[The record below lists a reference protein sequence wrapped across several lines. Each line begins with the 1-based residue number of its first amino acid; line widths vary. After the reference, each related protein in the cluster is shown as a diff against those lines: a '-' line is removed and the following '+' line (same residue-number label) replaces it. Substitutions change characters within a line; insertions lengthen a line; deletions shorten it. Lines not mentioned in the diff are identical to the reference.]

1 MMLRRDYRRSII
13 FGTAAFAAVFLFMAL
28 AVAALL
34 SFDAGASAAGIMDAY
49 TLRILRFTLYQA
61 MLSTLLSIVL
71 GLPVALALARRRE
84 FPGRIWIIRLMAVPM
99 GLPVIVGAFGIIT
112 IWGRQGVLNTVLIF
126 AGAEQPFS
134 IYGLSGILI
143 AHVFFNLPLSVR
155 LMLAG
160 LERIPGEYWR
170 MAASLGMGP
179 VSVFRFIEW
188 PAISRLIPGIAG
200 LVFML
205 CATSFTLVLLLGG
218 GPAATTLEVA
228 IYQALRFDF
237 DPQRAIALSVLQIV
251 LTAVLLGLLAFLPSP
266 DEEISSLDRT
276 MRRFD
281 GKNAGARLWD
291 GAAIVFAILL
301 IGLPLAAIAV
311 SGLQADLPRLVTA
324 PVFLRAAVTSLAIAG
339 LSAIFVVFSC
349 MAIIGAR
356 QAVGS
361 RRKAAWPLRLL
372 ATLLGAGSSLVL
384 LVPPVVLGSGWFLLL
399 RPFGDVSFYA
409 PVLVALINMLMA
421 LPLAMRVLEPAFTS
435 HFLRTGRLSASL
447 GLQGLSRLRFADL
460 PVLWR
465 PMLMAFCFAMALSL
479 GDLGAVALFGS
490 ENFVTLPWLVY
501 STMGSYRTNDAAGY
515 AFLLGIVCLLLAAG
529 GVSRQLQS
537 TRAQSARVGT

>member
-13 FGTAAFAAVFLFMAL
+13 FGTVAFAAVLLFMAL
-28 AVAALL
+28 AVFALL

-61 MLSTLLSIVL
+61 TLSTLLSIVF
-71 GLPVALALARRRE
+71 GLPVALALARRKE

-112 IWGRQGVLNTVLIF
+112 IWGRQGVLNSALVF
-126 AGAEQPFS
+126 AGSDEPFS

-188 PAISRLIPGIAG
+188 PAVSRLIPGIAG

-266 DEEISSLDRT
+266 EAEISSLGRNI
-276 MRRFD
+276 RRFD
-281 GKNAGARLWD
+281 GRTTGARLWD
-291 GAAIVFAILL
+291 GAAIVFAVFLV
-301 IGLPLAAIAV
+301 GLPLVAIAV
-311 SGLQADLPRLVTA
+311 SGLQADLSRLLIA
-324 PVFLRAAVTSLAIAG
+324 PIFLRAAATSVLIAM
-339 LSAIFVVFSC
+339 LSAILVVLCC

-356 QAVGS
+356 QAIGS
-361 RRKAAWPLRLL
+361 RRQVVWPLGLL
-372 ATLLGAGSSLVL
+372 SALLGAGSSLVL
-384 LVPPVVLGSGWFLLL
+384 LVPPVVQGSGWFLLL
-399 RPFGDVSFYA
+399 RVFGDVSFYA

-421 LPLAMRVLEPAFTS
+421 LPLAMRVMEPAFTS

-447 GLQGLSRLRFADL
+447 GLQGYSRLRFADL

-465 PMLMAFCFAMALSL
+465 PMLMAFSFAMALSL

-501 STMGSYRTNDAAGY
+501 SNMGSYRTNDAAGY
-515 AFLLGIVCLLLAAG
+515 AFLLGVVCLLLAAG
-529 GVSRQLQS
+529 GTSRQS
-537 TRAQSARVGT
+537 PSARVGI

>member
-1 MMLRRDYRRSII
+1 MMLRRDYRWSII
-13 FGTAAFAAVFLFMAL
+13 GGTAAFAAVFLFMAL
-28 AVAALL
+28 AVSALL
-34 SFDAGASAAGIMDAY
+34 SFDAGTSATGIVDAY

-61 MLSTLLSIVL
+61 TLSTVLSVVL
-71 GLPVALALARRRE
+71 GLPVALALSRRQD

-112 IWGRQGVLNTVLIF
+112 IWGRQGVLNTALVF

-143 AHVFFNLPLSVR
+143 AHVFFNLPLAVR

-170 MAASLGMGP
+170 TAASLGMGP

-188 PAISRLIPGIAG
+188 PAVSRLVPGIAG

-205 CATSFTLVLLLGG
+205 CATSFTLVLMLGG

-237 DPQRAIALSVLQIV
+237 DPQRAIALSVLQIAI
-251 LTAVLLGLLAFLPSP
+251 TAVLLGLLAFLPSP
-266 DEEISSLDRT
+266 EAEIASIGRPV
-276 MRRFD
+276 RRFD
-281 GKNAGARLWD
+281 GKRVGARLWD
-291 GAAIVFAILL
+291 GAAIIFAVLL
-301 IGLPLAAIAV
+301 VGLPLVAITV
-311 SGLQADLPRLVTA
+311 SGLGADLPRLLSA
-324 PVFLRAAVTSLAIAG
+324 PIFLRAAATSLAIAAF
-339 LSAIFVVFSC
+339 SATLVVLCCF
-349 MAIIGAR
+349 AIIGAR

-361 RRKAAWPLRLL
+361 KRHAAQPLRLL
-372 ATLLGAGSSLVL
+372 SATLGAGSSLVL

-435 HFLRTGRLSASL
+435 HFLRTSRLSASL
-447 GLQGLSRLRFADL
+447 GLQGLTRLRFADL
-460 PVLWR
+460 PVLRR
-465 PMLMAFCFAMALSL
+465 PLLMAFSFAMALSL

-490 ENFVTLPWLVY
+490 ENFITLPWLVY
-501 STMGSYRTNDAAGY
+501 SNMGSYRTNDAAGY
-515 AFLLGIVCLLLAAG
+515 AFILGVVCLLLAAG
-529 GVSRQLQS
+529 GVSRQS
-537 TRAQSARVGT
+537 QSARASI

>member
-1 MMLRRDYRRSII
+1 MMLRRDYRWSII
-13 FGTAAFAAVFLFMAL
+13 GGTAAFAAVFLFMAL
-28 AVAALL
+28 AVSALL
-34 SFDAGASAAGIMDAY
+34 SFDAGTSAAGIVDAY

-61 MLSTLLSIVL
+61 TLSTVLSIVL
-71 GLPVALALARRRE
+71 GLPVALALSRRQD

-112 IWGRQGVLNTVLIF
+112 IWGRQGVLNTALVF

-143 AHVFFNLPLSVR
+143 AHVFFNLPLAVR

-188 PAISRLIPGIAG
+188 PAVSRLVPGIAG

-237 DPQRAIALSVLQIV
+237 DPQRAIALSVLQIAI
-251 LTAVLLGLLAFLPSP
+251 TAVLLGLLAFLPSP
-266 DEEISSLDRT
+266 EAEIASLGRPV
-276 MRRFD
+276 RRFD
-281 GKNAGARLWD
+281 GKRVGARLWD
-291 GAAIVFAILL
+291 GAAIIFAVLL
-301 IGLPLAAIAV
+301 VGLPLVAITV
-311 SGLQADLPRLVTA
+311 SGLGADLPRLLPA
-324 PVFLRAAVTSLAIAG
+324 PIFLRAAATSLAIAAF
-339 LSAIFVVFSC
+339 SATLVVLCCF
-349 MAIIGAR
+349 AIIGAR

-361 RRKAAWPLRLL
+361 KRHAAQPLRLL
-372 ATLLGAGSSLVL
+372 SATLGAGSSLVL

-435 HFLRTGRLSASL
+435 HFLRTSRLSASL
-447 GLQGLSRLRFADL
+447 GLQGLTRLRFADL
-460 PVLWR
+460 PVLRR
-465 PMLMAFCFAMALSL
+465 PLLMAFSFAMALSL

-501 STMGSYRTNDAAGY
+501 SNMGSYRTNDAAGY
-515 AFLLGIVCLLLAAG
+515 AFILGVVCLLLAAG
-529 GVSRQLQS
+529 GVSRQS
-537 TRAQSARVGT
+537 QSARASI

>member
-1 MMLRRDYRRSII
+1 MMLRRDYRWSII
-13 FGTAAFAAVFLFMAL
+13 GGTAAFAAVFLFMAL
-28 AVAALL
+28 AVSALL
-34 SFDAGASAAGIMDAY
+34 SFDAGTSAAGIVDAY

-61 MLSTLLSIVL
+61 TLSTVLSIVL
-71 GLPVALALARRRE
+71 GLPMALALSRRQD

-112 IWGRQGVLNTVLIF
+112 IWGRQGVLNTALVF

-134 IYGLSGILI
+134 IYGLSGILV
-143 AHVFFNLPLSVR
+143 AHVFFNLPLAVR

-188 PAISRLIPGIAG
+188 PAVSRLVPGIAG

-237 DPQRAIALSVLQIV
+237 DPERAIALSVLQIAI
-251 LTAVLLGLLAFLPSP
+251 TAVLLGLLAFLPSP
-266 DEEISSLDRT
+266 EAEIASLGRPV
-276 MRRFD
+276 RRFD
-281 GKNAGARLWD
+281 GKRVGARLWD
-291 GAAIVFAILL
+291 GAAIIFAVLL
-301 IGLPLAAIAV
+301 VGLPLVAITV
-311 SGLQADLPRLVTA
+311 SGLGADLPRLLSA
-324 PVFLRAAVTSLAIAG
+324 PIFLRAAATSFAIAAF
-339 LSAIFVVFSC
+339 SATLVVLCCF
-349 MAIIGAR
+349 AIIGAR

-361 RRKAAWPLRLL
+361 RRHAAQPLRLL
-372 ATLLGAGSSLVL
+372 SATLGAGSSLVL

-435 HFLRTGRLSASL
+435 HFLRTSRLSASL
-447 GLQGLSRLRFADL
+447 GLQGLTRLRFADL
-460 PVLWR
+460 PVLRR
-465 PMLMAFCFAMALSL
+465 PLLMAFSFAMALSL

-501 STMGSYRTNDAAGY
+501 SNMGSYRTNDAAGY
-515 AFLLGIVCLLLAAG
+515 ALILGVVCLLLAAG
-529 GVSRQLQS
+529 GVSRQS
-537 TRAQSARVGT
+537 QSARASI

>member
-61 MLSTLLSIVL
+61 TLSTLLSICL
-71 GLPVALALARRRE
+71 GLPVALALCRRRE
-84 FPGRIWIIRLMAVPM
+84 FPGRIWIVRLMAVPM

-112 IWGRQGVLNTVLIF
+112 IWGRQGVLNSALVF
-126 AGAEQPFS
+126 AGADEPFS

-179 VSVFRFIEW
+179 VSIFRFIEW
-188 PAISRLIPGIAG
+188 PAVARLVPGIAG

-237 DPQRAIALSVLQIV
+237 DPQRAIALSVLQIG
-251 LTAVLLGLLAFLPSP
+251 LTAILLGLLAFLPSP
-266 DEEISSLDRT
+266 EAEIPSLGRSL
-276 MRRFD
+276 RRFD
-281 GKNAGARLWD
+281 GKGIGARLWD
-291 GAAIVFAILL
+291 GAAIVFAVLL
-301 IGLPLAAIAV
+301 IGLPLVAIAV
-311 SGLQADLPRLVTA
+311 SGLRADLPRLLSA
-324 PVFLRAAVTSLAIAG
+324 PIFMRAAATSLAIAA
-339 LSAIFVVFSC
+339 LSAALVVLCC

-356 QAVGS
+356 QAIGS
-361 RRKAAWPLRLL
+361 RRQAGQPLHFLSVM
-372 ATLLGAGSSLVL
+372 LGAGSSLVL

-399 RPFGDVSFYA
+399 RVFGDVSFYA

-421 LPLAMRVLEPAFTS
+421 LPLAMRVLEPACTS

-447 GLQGLSRLRFADL
+447 GLQGLTRLRFADL

-465 PMLMAFCFAMALSL
+465 PLAMAFSFAMALSL

-490 ENFVTLPWLVY
+490 ESFVTLPWLVY
-501 STMGSYRTNDAAGY
+501 SNMGSYRTNDAAGY

-529 GVSRQLQS
+529 GVARQS
-537 TRAQSARVGT
+537 QSARASI

>member
-28 AVAALL
+28 AVFALL
-34 SFDAGASAAGIMDAY
+34 SFDAGASASGISDPY
-49 TLRILRFTLYQA
+49 TLRILRFTVYQA
-61 MLSTLLSIVL
+61 TLSTLLSIIL
-71 GLPVALALARRRE
+71 GLPVALALSRQRE
-84 FPGRIWIIRLMAVPM
+84 FPGRVWIIRLMAVPM

-112 IWGRQGVLNTVLIF
+112 IWGRQGVLNTLLVF
-126 AGAEQPFS
+126 AGAKEPFS

-155 LMLAG
+155 LLLAG

-179 VSVFRFIEW
+179 ISVFRFVEW
-188 PAISRLIPGIAG
+188 PAVSRLVPGIAG
-200 LVFML
+200 LIFML

-251 LTAVLLGLLAFLPSP
+251 LTAALLGLLAFLPSP
-266 DEEISSLDRT
+266 EAEIASLGRPV
-276 MRRFD
+276 RRFD
-281 GKNAGARLWD
+281 AGRAAARLWD
-291 GAAIVFAILL
+291 GLIIVSAVLL
-301 IGLPLAAIAV
+301 IGLPLVAIV
-311 SGLQADLPRLVTA
+311 FSGGQADLPRLITA
-324 PVFLRAAVTSLAIAG
+324 PVFLRAATTSLGIAAF
-339 LSAIFVVFSC
+339 SAIFVIIVS
-349 MAIIGAR
+349 MAIIRAR
-356 QAVGS
+356 QAVS
-361 RRKAAWPLRLL
+361 AKRRAARPLHLL
-372 ATLLGAGSSLVL
+372 SSVLGAGSSLVL

-399 RPFGDVSFYA
+399 RPFGDVAVYA

-421 LPLAMRVLEPAFTS
+421 LPLAMRVLEPAVTS
-435 HFLRTGRLSASL
+435 HFLRTGRLSVSL
-447 GLQGLSRLRFADL
+447 GLQGLPRLRFADL

-465 PMLMAFCFAMALSL
+465 PLAMAFSFAMALSL

-490 ENFVTLPWLVY
+490 ENFVTLPWLIY
-501 STMGSYRTNDAAGY
+501 SNMGSYRTNDAAGY
-515 AFLLGIVCLLLAAG
+515 AFLLGVVCLLLAAT
-529 GVSRQLQS
+529 GVSRHS
-537 TRAQSARVGT
+537 RPERAKAAEAMT

>member
-1 MMLRRDYRRSII
+1 MMLRRDYRWSII
-13 FGTAAFAAVFLFMAL
+13 AGTAAFAAVFLFMAL

-34 SFDAGASAAGIMDAY
+34 SFDAGAPAAGIMDAY

-61 MLSTLLSIVL
+61 TLSTVLSILL
-71 GLPVALALARRRE
+71 GLPVALALSRRQD

-99 GLPVIVGAFGIIT
+99 GLPVIVGAFGIIA
-112 IWGRQGVLNTVLIF
+112 IWGRQGVLNTALVF
-126 AGAEQPFS
+126 AGADGPFS

-143 AHVFFNLPLSVR
+143 AHVFFNLPLAVR

-179 VSVFRFIEW
+179 VAVFRFIEW
-188 PAISRLIPGIAG
+188 PTVSRLVPGIAG

-237 DPQRAIALSVLQIV
+237 DPQRAIALSVLQIA
-251 LTAVLLGLLAFLPSP
+251 LTAILLGLLAFLPSP
-266 DEEISSLDRT
+266 EAEIASLGRPI
-276 MRRFD
+276 RRFD
-281 GKNAGARLWD
+281 GKGSGARLWD
-291 GAAIVFAILL
+291 AVAIAFAVLL
-301 IGLPLAAIAV
+301 IGLPLVAITV
-311 SGLQADLPRLVTA
+311 SGLNADLLRLLSA
-324 PVFLRAAVTSLAIAG
+324 PIFLRAAATSLAIAL
-339 LSAIFVVFSC
+339 LSAALVVLCCF
-349 MAIIGAR
+349 AIIRAR
-356 QAVGS
+356 QAVASG
-361 RRKAAWPLRLL
+361 RHAARPLRFLS
-372 ATLLGAGSSLVL
+372 TTLGAGSSLVL

-399 RPFGDVSFYA
+399 RPFGDVSVYA

-435 HFLRTGRLSASL
+435 HFLRTSRLSASL
-447 GLQGLSRLRFADL
+447 GLQGLTRLRFADL
-460 PVLWR
+460 PVLRR
-465 PMLMAFCFAMALSL
+465 PLLMAFSFAMALSL

-490 ENFVTLPWLVY
+490 ESFVTLPWLVY
-501 STMGSYRTNDAAGY
+501 SNMGSYRTNDAAGY
-515 AFLLGIVCLLLAAG
+515 AFILGIVCLLLAAG
-529 GVSRQLQS
+529 GVSRQS
-537 TRAQSARVGT
+537 QSARANI

>member
-28 AVAALL
+28 AVFALL
-34 SFDAGASAAGIMDAY
+34 SFDAGASASGILDPY
-49 TLRILRFTLYQA
+49 TLRILRFTVYQA
-61 MLSTLLSIVL
+61 TFSTLLSIIL
-71 GLPVALALARRRE
+71 GLPVALALSRQRE

-112 IWGRQGVLNTVLIF
+112 IWGRQGVLNTLLVF
-126 AGAEQPFS
+126 AGAEEPFS

-155 LMLAG
+155 LLLAG

-179 VSVFRFIEW
+179 ISVFRFVEW
-188 PAISRLIPGIAG
+188 PAVSRLVPGIAG
-200 LVFML
+200 LIFML

-251 LTAVLLGLLAFLPSP
+251 LTAALLGLLACLPSP
-266 DEEISSLDRT
+266 EAEIASLGRPV
-276 MRRFD
+276 RRFD
-281 GKNAGARLWD
+281 AGRAATRLWD
-291 GAAIVFAILL
+291 GLIIVSAVLL
-301 IGLPLAAIAV
+301 IGLPLVAIV
-311 SGLQADLPRLVTA
+311 FSGVQADLPRLITA
-324 PVFLRAAVTSLAIAG
+324 PVFLRAATTSLGIAAF
-339 LSAIFVVFSC
+339 SAIFVIIVS
-349 MAIIGAR
+349 MAIIRAR
-356 QAVGS
+356 QAVS
-361 RRKAAWPLRLL
+361 AKRRAARPLHLL
-372 ATLLGAGSSLVL
+372 SSVLGAGSSLVL

-399 RPFGDVSFYA
+399 RPFGDVAVYA

-421 LPLAMRVLEPAFTS
+421 LPLAMRVLEPAVTS

-447 GLQGLSRLRFADL
+447 GLQGLPRLRFADL

-465 PMLMAFCFAMALSL
+465 PLAMAFSFAMALSL

-501 STMGSYRTNDAAGY
+501 SNMGSYRTNDAAGY
-515 AFLLGIVCLLLAAG
+515 AFLLGVVCLLLAAT
-529 GVSRQLQS
+529 GVSRHSQPEQAKAAEAM
-537 TRAQSARVGT
+537 T

>member
-1 MMLRRDYRRSII
+1 MMLRRDYRWSII
-13 FGTAAFAAVFLFMAL
+13 GGTAAFAAVFLFMAL
-28 AVAALL
+28 AVSALL
-34 SFDAGASAAGIMDAY
+34 SFDAGTSATGIVDAY

-61 MLSTLLSIVL
+61 TLSTVLSIVL
-71 GLPVALALARRRE
+71 GLPVALALSRRQD

-112 IWGRQGVLNTVLIF
+112 IWGRQGVLNTALVF

-143 AHVFFNLPLSVR
+143 AHVFFNLPLAVR

-188 PAISRLIPGIAG
+188 PAVSRLVPGIAG

-237 DPQRAIALSVLQIV
+237 DPQRAIALSVLQIAI
-251 LTAVLLGLLAFLPSP
+251 TAVLLGLLAFLPSP
-266 DEEISSLDRT
+266 EAEIASLGRPV
-276 MRRFD
+276 RRFD
-281 GKNAGARLWD
+281 GKRVGARLWD
-291 GAAIVFAILL
+291 GAAIIFAVLL
-301 IGLPLAAIAV
+301 VGLPLVAITV
-311 SGLQADLPRLVTA
+311 SGLGADLPRLLSA
-324 PVFLRAAVTSLAIAG
+324 PIFLRAAATSLAIAAF
-339 LSAIFVVFSC
+339 SATLVVLCCF
-349 MAIIGAR
+349 AIIGAR

-361 RRKAAWPLRLL
+361 RRHAAQPLRLL
-372 ATLLGAGSSLVL
+372 SATLGAGSSLVL

-435 HFLRTGRLSASL
+435 HFLRTSRLSASL
-447 GLQGLSRLRFADL
+447 GLQGLTRLRFADL
-460 PVLWR
+460 PVLRR
-465 PMLMAFCFAMALSL
+465 PLLMAFSFAMALSL

-501 STMGSYRTNDAAGY
+501 SNMGSYRTNDAAGY
-515 AFLLGIVCLLLAAG
+515 AFILGVVCLLLAAG
-529 GVSRQLQS
+529 GVSRQS
-537 TRAQSARVGT
+537 QSARASI

>member
-61 MLSTLLSIVL
+61 TLSTLLSIVL
-71 GLPVALALARRRE
+71 GLPVALALSRRRE

-112 IWGRQGVLNTVLIF
+112 IWGRQGVLNTALVF
-126 AGAEQPFS
+126 AGADEPFS

-188 PAISRLIPGIAG
+188 PAVARLVPGIAG
-200 LVFML
+200 LIFML

-237 DPQRAIALSVLQIV
+237 DPQRAIALSVLQIA
-251 LTAVLLGLLAFLPSP
+251 LTAILLGLLAFLPSP
-266 DEEISSLDRT
+266 EAEIPSLGRSL
-276 MRRFD
+276 RRFD
-281 GKNAGARLWD
+281 GKSIGARLWD
-291 GAAIVFAILL
+291 GGAIVFAILL
-301 IGLPLAAIAV
+301 IGLPLVAIAV
-311 SGLQADLPRLVTA
+311 SGLSADLPRLLSA
-324 PVFLRAAVTSLAIAG
+324 PIFLRAAATSLAIAA
-339 LSAIFVVFSC
+339 LSAALVVLYC

-361 RRKAAWPLRLL
+361 RRQVGQPLRLL
-372 ATLLGAGSSLVL
+372 SAMLGAGSSLAL

-399 RPFGDVSFYA
+399 RVFGDVSFYA

-447 GLQGLSRLRFADL
+447 GLQGLTRLRFADL

-465 PMLMAFCFAMALSL
+465 SLAMAFSFAMALSL

-501 STMGSYRTNDAAGY
+501 SNMGSYRTNDAAGY

-529 GVSRQLQS
+529 GVSRQS
-537 TRAQSARVGT
+537 QSARASI

>member
-13 FGTAAFAAVFLFMAL
+13 FGTAAFAVVFLFMAL
-28 AVAALL
+28 AVFALL
-34 SFDAGASAAGIMDAY
+34 SFDTGASAAGIMDTY

-84 FPGRIWIIRLMAVPM
+84 FPGRIWIIRLLAVPM

-112 IWGRQGVLNTVLIF
+112 IWGRQGIVNTALVF
-126 AGAEQPFS
+126 AGVDEPFS

-143 AHVFFNLPLSVR
+143 AHVFFNLPLCVR

-188 PAISRLIPGIAG
+188 PAISRLVPGIAG

-237 DPQRAIALSVLQIV
+237 DPQRAIVLSVLQIV

-266 DEEISSLDRT
+266 EAEISPLGRLI
-276 MRRFD
+276 RRFD
-281 GKNAGARLWD
+281 GKSVNARLWD
-291 GAAIVFAILL
+291 GVAIGFAILL
-301 IGLPLAAIAV
+301 VGLPLVAIAV
-311 SGLQADLPRLVTA
+311 SGLTADLPRLVTA
-324 PVFLRAAVTSLAIAG
+324 PIFLRAAVTSLAIAV
-339 LSAIFVVFSC
+339 LSAILVVFCC

-361 RRKAAWPLRLL
+361 KRRAAWPLRVLSV
-372 ATLLGAGSSLVL
+372 TLGAGSSLVL

-399 RPFGDVSFYA
+399 RPFGDVSVYA

-447 GLQGLSRLRFADL
+447 GLQGLTRLRFADL

-465 PMLMAFCFAMALSL
+465 PMAMAFFFAMALSL

-501 STMGSYRTNDAAGY
+501 SNMGSYRTNDAAGY

-529 GVSRQLQS
+529 GVSRQAQS
-537 TRAQSARVGT
+537 AGAQSARASI

>member
-1 MMLRRDYRRSII
+1 MMLRRDYRWSII
-13 FGTAAFAAVFLFMAL
+13 GGTAAFAAVFLFMAL
-28 AVAALL
+28 AVSALL
-34 SFDAGASAAGIMDAY
+34 SFDAGTSAAGIVDAY

-61 MLSTLLSIVL
+61 TLSTVLSIVL
-71 GLPVALALARRRE
+71 GLPVALALSRRQD

-112 IWGRQGVLNTVLIF
+112 IWGRQGVLNIALVF

-143 AHVFFNLPLSVR
+143 AHVFFNLPLAVR

-188 PAISRLIPGIAG
+188 PAVSRLVPGIAG

-228 IYQALRFDF
+228 IYQVLRFDF
-237 DPQRAIALSVLQIV
+237 DPQRAIALSVLQIAI
-251 LTAVLLGLLAFLPSP
+251 TAVLLGLLAFLPSP
-266 DEEISSLDRT
+266 EAEIASLGRPV
-276 MRRFD
+276 RRFD
-281 GKNAGARLWD
+281 GKRVGARLWD
-291 GAAIVFAILL
+291 GAAIIFAVLL
-301 IGLPLAAIAV
+301 VGLPLVAITV
-311 SGLQADLPRLVTA
+311 SGLGADLPRLLSA
-324 PVFLRAAVTSLAIAG
+324 PIFLRAAATSLAIAAF
-339 LSAIFVVFSC
+339 SATLVVLCCF
-349 MAIIGAR
+349 AIIGAR

-361 RRKAAWPLRLL
+361 KRHAAQPLRLL
-372 ATLLGAGSSLVL
+372 SATLGAGSSLVL

-435 HFLRTGRLSASL
+435 HFLRTSRLSASL
-447 GLQGLSRLRFADL
+447 GLQGLTRLRFADL
-460 PVLWR
+460 PVLRR
-465 PMLMAFCFAMALSL
+465 PLLMAFSFAMALSL

-490 ENFVTLPWLVY
+490 ENFITLPWLVY
-501 STMGSYRTNDAAGY
+501 SNMGSYRTNDAAGY
-515 AFLLGIVCLLLAAG
+515 AFILGVVCLLLAAG
-529 GVSRQLQS
+529 GVSRQS
-537 TRAQSARVGT
+537 QSARASI

>member
-28 AVAALL
+28 AVFALL
-34 SFDAGASAAGIMDAY
+34 SFDAGASASGILDPY
-49 TLRILRFTLYQA
+49 TLRILRFTVYQA
-61 MLSTLLSIVL
+61 TLSTLLSIIL
-71 GLPVALALARRRE
+71 GLPVALALSRQRE

-112 IWGRQGVLNTVLIF
+112 IWGRQGVLNTLLVF
-126 AGAEQPFS
+126 AGAEEPFS

-155 LMLAG
+155 LLLAG

-179 VSVFRFIEW
+179 ISVFRFVEW
-188 PAISRLIPGIAG
+188 PAVSRLVPGIAG
-200 LVFML
+200 LIFML

-251 LTAVLLGLLAFLPSP
+251 LTAALLGLLAFLPSP
-266 DEEISSLDRT
+266 EAEIASLGRPV
-276 MRRFD
+276 RRFD
-281 GKNAGARLWD
+281 AGGAAARLWD
-291 GAAIVFAILL
+291 GLIIVSAVLL
-301 IGLPLAAIAV
+301 IGLPLVAIV
-311 SGLQADLPRLVTA
+311 FSGVQADLPRLITA
-324 PVFLRAAVTSLAIAG
+324 PVFLRAAATSLGIAAF
-339 LSAIFVVFSC
+339 SAIFVIIVS
-349 MAIIGAR
+349 MAIIRAR
-356 QAVGS
+356 QAVS
-361 RRKAAWPLRLL
+361 AKRRAARPLHVLSSV
-372 ATLLGAGSSLVL
+372 LGAGSSLVL

-399 RPFGDVSFYA
+399 RPFGDVAVYA

-421 LPLAMRVLEPAFTS
+421 LPLAMRVLEPAVTS

-447 GLQGLSRLRFADL
+447 GLQGLPRLRFADL

-465 PMLMAFCFAMALSL
+465 PLAMAFSFAMALSL

-501 STMGSYRTNDAAGY
+501 SNMGSYRTNDAAGH
-515 AFLLGIVCLLLAAG
+515 AFLLGVVCLLLAAT
-529 GVSRQLQS
+529 GVSRHSQS
-537 TRAQSARVGT
+537 KRVKAAEAMT

>member
-1 MMLRRDYRRSII
+1 MMLRRDYRWSII
-13 FGTAAFAAVFLFMAL
+13 GGTAAFAAVFLFMAL
-28 AVAALL
+28 AVSALL
-34 SFDAGASAAGIMDAY
+34 SFDAGTSAAGIVDAY

-61 MLSTLLSIVL
+61 TLSTVLSIVL
-71 GLPVALALARRRE
+71 GLPVALALSRRQD

-112 IWGRQGVLNTVLIF
+112 IWGRQGVLNTALVF

-143 AHVFFNLPLSVR
+143 AHVFFNLPLAVR

-188 PAISRLIPGIAG
+188 PAVSRLVPGIAG

-237 DPQRAIALSVLQIV
+237 DPQRAIALSVLQIAI
-251 LTAVLLGLLAFLPSP
+251 TAVLLGLLAFLPSP
-266 DEEISSLDRT
+266 EAEIASLGRPV
-276 MRRFD
+276 RRFD
-281 GKNAGARLWD
+281 GKRVGARLWD
-291 GAAIVFAILL
+291 GAAIIFAVLL
-301 IGLPLAAIAV
+301 VGLPLVAITV
-311 SGLQADLPRLVTA
+311 SGLGADLPRLLSA
-324 PVFLRAAVTSLAIAG
+324 PIFLRAAATSLAIAAF
-339 LSAIFVVFSC
+339 SATLVVLCCF
-349 MAIIGAR
+349 AIIGAR

-361 RRKAAWPLRLL
+361 KRHAAQPLRLL
-372 ATLLGAGSSLVL
+372 SATLGAGSSLVL

-435 HFLRTGRLSASL
+435 HFLRTSRLSASL
-447 GLQGLSRLRFADL
+447 GLQGLTRLRFADL
-460 PVLWR
+460 PVLRR
-465 PMLMAFCFAMALSL
+465 PLLMAFSFAMALSL

-501 STMGSYRTNDAAGY
+501 SNMGSYRTNDAAGS
-515 AFLLGIVCLLLAAG
+515 AFILGVVCLLLAAG
-529 GVSRQLQS
+529 GVSRQS
-537 TRAQSARVGT
+537 QSARASI

>member
-28 AVAALL
+28 AVFALL
-34 SFDAGASAAGIMDAY
+34 SFDVGASAAGVMDAY

-61 MLSTLLSIVL
+61 TLSTLLSIAL
-71 GLPVALALARRRE
+71 GLPVALALARRKE

-112 IWGRQGVLNTVLIF
+112 IWGRQGVLNSALVF
-126 AGAEQPFS
+126 AGADEPFS

-188 PAISRLIPGIAG
+188 PAVSRLIPGIAG

-228 IYQALRFDF
+228 IYHALRFDF

-266 DEEISSLDRT
+266 EAEISSLGRNI
-276 MRRFD
+276 RRFD
-281 GKNAGARLWD
+281 GRTTGARLWD
-291 GAAIVFAILL
+291 GAAIVFAVFLV
-301 IGLPLAAIAV
+301 GLPLVAIAV
-311 SGLQADLPRLVTA
+311 SGLQADLSRLLIA
-324 PVFLRAAVTSLAIAG
+324 PIFLRAAATSVLIAM
-339 LSAIFVVFSC
+339 LSAILVVLCC
-349 MAIIGAR
+349 MGIIGAR
-356 QAVGS
+356 QAIGS
-361 RRKAAWPLRLL
+361 RRQVAWPFGLL
-372 ATLLGAGSSLVL
+372 SALLGAGSSLVL

-399 RPFGDVSFYA
+399 RVFGDASFYA

-421 LPLAMRVLEPAFTS
+421 LPLAMRVMEPAFTS

-447 GLQGLSRLRFADL
+447 GLQGYSRLRFADL

-465 PMLMAFCFAMALSL
+465 PMLMALSFAMALSL

-501 STMGSYRTNDAAGY
+501 SNMGSYRTNDAAGY
-515 AFLLGIVCLLLAAG
+515 AFLLGVVCLLLAAG
-529 GVSRQLQS
+529 GTSRQS
-537 TRAQSARVGT
+537 PSARAGI

>member
-28 AVAALL
+28 TVAALL

-61 MLSTLLSIVL
+61 TLSTLLSIVL
-71 GLPVALALARRRE
+71 GLPVALALCRRRE

-112 IWGRQGVLNTVLIF
+112 IWGRQGVLNSALVF
-126 AGAEQPFS
+126 AGADEPFS

-179 VSVFRFIEW
+179 VSIFRFIEW
-188 PAISRLIPGIAG
+188 PAVARLVPGIAG

-237 DPQRAIALSVLQIV
+237 DPQRAIALSVLQIA
-251 LTAVLLGLLAFLPSP
+251 LTAILLGLLAFLPSP
-266 DEEISSLDRT
+266 EAEIPSLGRSL
-276 MRRFD
+276 RRFD
-281 GKNAGARLWD
+281 GKGIGARLWD
-291 GAAIVFAILL
+291 GAAIMFAVLL
-301 IGLPLAAIAV
+301 IGLPLVAIAV
-311 SGLQADLPRLVTA
+311 SGLRADLPRLLSA
-324 PVFLRAAVTSLAIAG
+324 PIFLRAAVTSLAIAA
-339 LSAIFVVFSC
+339 LSAALVVLCC

-356 QAVGS
+356 QAIGS
-361 RRKAAWPLRLL
+361 RRQAGQPLRFLS
-372 ATLLGAGSSLVL
+372 AMLGAGSSLVL

-399 RPFGDVSFYA
+399 RVFGDVSFYA

-421 LPLAMRVLEPAFTS
+421 LPLAMRVLEPACTS

-447 GLQGLSRLRFADL
+447 GLQGLTRLRFADL

-465 PMLMAFCFAMALSL
+465 PLAMAFSFAMALSL

-490 ENFVTLPWLVY
+490 ESFVTLPWLVY
-501 STMGSYRTNDAAGY
+501 SNMGSYRTNDAAGY
-515 AFLLGIVCLLLAAG
+515 AFLLGIICLLLAAG
-529 GVSRQLQS
+529 GVARQS
-537 TRAQSARVGT
+537 QSARASI

>member
-1 MMLRRDYRRSII
+1 MMLRRDYRWSII
-13 FGTAAFAAVFLFMAL
+13 GGTAAFAAVFLFMAL
-28 AVAALL
+28 AVSALL
-34 SFDAGASAAGIMDAY
+34 SFDAGTSAAGIVDAY

-61 MLSTLLSIVL
+61 TLSTVLSIVL
-71 GLPVALALARRRE
+71 GLPVALALSRRQD

-112 IWGRQGVLNTVLIF
+112 IWGRQGVLNTALVF

-143 AHVFFNLPLSVR
+143 AHVFFNLPLAVR

-188 PAISRLIPGIAG
+188 PAVSRLVPGIAG

-237 DPQRAIALSVLQIV
+237 DPQRAIALSVLQIAV
-251 LTAVLLGLLAFLPSP
+251 TAVLLGLLAFLPSP
-266 DEEISSLDRT
+266 EAEIASLGRPV
-276 MRRFD
+276 RRFD
-281 GKNAGARLWD
+281 GKSVGARLWD
-291 GAAIVFAILL
+291 GAAIIFAVLL
-301 IGLPLAAIAV
+301 VGLPLVAITV
-311 SGLQADLPRLVTA
+311 SGLGADLPRLLSA
-324 PVFLRAAVTSLAIAG
+324 PIFLRAAATSLAIAAF
-339 LSAIFVVFSC
+339 SATLVVLCCF
-349 MAIIGAR
+349 AIIGAR

-361 RRKAAWPLRLL
+361 KRHAAQPLRLL
-372 ATLLGAGSSLVL
+372 SATLGAGSSLVL

-435 HFLRTGRLSASL
+435 HFLRTSRLSASL
-447 GLQGLSRLRFADL
+447 GLQGLTRLRFADL
-460 PVLWR
+460 PVLRR
-465 PMLMAFCFAMALSL
+465 PLLMAFSFAMALSL

-501 STMGSYRTNDAAGY
+501 SNMGSYRTNDAAGY
-515 AFLLGIVCLLLAAG
+515 AFILGVVCLLLAAG
-529 GVSRQLQS
+529 GVSRQS
-537 TRAQSARVGT
+537 QSARASI

>member
-1 MMLRRDYRRSII
+1 MMLRRDYRWSII
-13 FGTAAFAAVFLFMAL
+13 GGTAAFAAVFLFMAL
-28 AVAALL
+28 AVSALL
-34 SFDAGASAAGIMDAY
+34 SFDAGTSAAGIVDAY

-61 MLSTLLSIVL
+61 TLSTVLSIVL
-71 GLPVALALARRRE
+71 GLPVALALSRRQD

-112 IWGRQGVLNTVLIF
+112 IWGRQGVLNTALVF

-143 AHVFFNLPLSVR
+143 AHVFFNLPLAVR

-170 MAASLGMGP
+170 MAAGLGMGP

-188 PAISRLIPGIAG
+188 PAVSRLVPGIAG

-237 DPQRAIALSVLQIV
+237 DPQRAIALSVLQIAI
-251 LTAVLLGLLAFLPSP
+251 TAVLLGLLAFLPSP
-266 DEEISSLDRT
+266 EAEIASLGRPV
-276 MRRFD
+276 RRFD
-281 GKNAGARLWD
+281 GKRVGARLWD
-291 GAAIVFAILL
+291 GAAIIFAVLL
-301 IGLPLAAIAV
+301 VGLPLVAITV
-311 SGLQADLPRLVTA
+311 SGLGADLPRLLSA
-324 PVFLRAAVTSLAIAG
+324 PIFLRAAATSLAIAV
-339 LSAIFVVFSC
+339 LSATLVVLCCF
-349 MAIIGAR
+349 AIIGAR

-361 RRKAAWPLRLL
+361 RRHAAQPLRLL
-372 ATLLGAGSSLVL
+372 SATLGAGSSLVL

-435 HFLRTGRLSASL
+435 HFLRTSRLSASL
-447 GLQGLSRLRFADL
+447 GLQGLTRLRFADL
-460 PVLWR
+460 PVLRR
-465 PMLMAFCFAMALSL
+465 PLLMAFSFAMALSL

-490 ENFVTLPWLVY
+490 ENFITLPWLVY
-501 STMGSYRTNDAAGY
+501 SNMGSYRTNDAAGY
-515 AFLLGIVCLLLAAG
+515 AFILGIVCLLLAAG
-529 GVSRQLQS
+529 GVSRQS
-537 TRAQSARVGT
+537 QSARASI

>member
-1 MMLRRDYRRSII
+1 MMLRRDYRWSII
-13 FGTAAFAAVFLFMAL
+13 GGTAAFAAVFLFMAL
-28 AVAALL
+28 AVSALL
-34 SFDAGASAAGIMDAY
+34 SFDAGTSATGIVDAY

-61 MLSTLLSIVL
+61 TLSTVLSIVL
-71 GLPVALALARRRE
+71 GLPVALALSRRQD

-112 IWGRQGVLNTVLIF
+112 IWGRQGVLNTALVF

-143 AHVFFNLPLSVR
+143 AHVFFNLPLAVR

-188 PAISRLIPGIAG
+188 PAVSRLVPGIAG

-205 CATSFTLVLLLGG
+205 CATSFTLVLMLGG

-237 DPQRAIALSVLQIV
+237 DPQRAIALSVLQIAI
-251 LTAVLLGLLAFLPSP
+251 TAVLLGLLAFLPSP
-266 DEEISSLDRT
+266 EAEIASIGRPV
-276 MRRFD
+276 RRFD
-281 GKNAGARLWD
+281 GKRVGARLWD
-291 GAAIVFAILL
+291 GAAIIFAVLL
-301 IGLPLAAIAV
+301 VGLPLVAITV
-311 SGLQADLPRLVTA
+311 SGLGADLPRLLSA
-324 PVFLRAAVTSLAIAG
+324 PIFLRAAATSLAIAAF
-339 LSAIFVVFSC
+339 SATLVVLCCF
-349 MAIIGAR
+349 AIIGAR

-361 RRKAAWPLRLL
+361 KRHAAQPLRLL
-372 ATLLGAGSSLVL
+372 SATLGAGSSLVL

-435 HFLRTGRLSASL
+435 HFLRTSRLSASL
-447 GLQGLSRLRFADL
+447 GLQGLTRLRFADL
-460 PVLWR
+460 PVLRR
-465 PMLMAFCFAMALSL
+465 PLLMAFSFAMALSL

-490 ENFVTLPWLVY
+490 ENFITLPWLVY
-501 STMGSYRTNDAAGY
+501 SNMGSYRTNDAAGY
-515 AFLLGIVCLLLAAG
+515 AFILGVVCLLLAAG
-529 GVSRQLQS
+529 GVSRQS
-537 TRAQSARVGT
+537 QSARASI

>member
-1 MMLRRDYRRSII
+1 MMPRRDYRRSII

-34 SFDAGASAAGIMDAY
+34 SFDAGAPAAGIMDAY

-61 MLSTLLSIVL
+61 TLSTLLSLFL
-71 GLPVALALARRRE
+71 GLPVALALCRRRE
-84 FPGRIWIIRLMAVPM
+84 FPGRIWIVRLMAVPM

-112 IWGRQGVLNTVLIF
+112 IWGRQGVLNSALVF
-126 AGAEQPFS
+126 AGADEPFS

-179 VSVFRFIEW
+179 VSIFRFIEW
-188 PAISRLIPGIAG
+188 PAVARLVPGIAG

-237 DPQRAIALSVLQIV
+237 DPQRAIALSVLQIA
-251 LTAVLLGLLAFLPSP
+251 LTAILLGLLAFLPSP
-266 DEEISSLDRT
+266 EAEIPSLGRSL
-276 MRRFD
+276 RRFD
-281 GKNAGARLWD
+281 GKGVGARLWD
-291 GAAIVFAILL
+291 GVAIVFAVLL

-311 SGLQADLPRLVTA
+311 SGLRADLPRLLSA
-324 PVFLRAAVTSLAIAG
+324 PIFLRAAVASLAIAA
-339 LSAIFVVFSC
+339 LSAALVVLCC

-356 QAVGS
+356 QAIGS
-361 RRKAAWPLRLL
+361 RRQAGQPLRFLS
-372 ATLLGAGSSLVL
+372 AMLGAGSSLVL

-399 RPFGDVSFYA
+399 RVFGDVSFYA

-447 GLQGLSRLRFADL
+447 GLQGLTRLRFADL

-465 PMLMAFCFAMALSL
+465 PLAMAFSFAMALSL

-490 ENFVTLPWLVY
+490 ESFVTLPWLVY
-501 STMGSYRTNDAAGY
+501 SSMGSYRTNDAAGY

-529 GVSRQLQS
+529 GVARQS
-537 TRAQSARVGT
+537 PSARASI

>member
-1 MMLRRDYRRSII
+1 MMLRRDYRRSTIL
-13 FGTAAFAAVFLFMAL
+13 GTAAFAAVFLFMAL
-28 AVAALL
+28 ALFALL

-61 MLSTLLSIVL
+61 TLSTLLSIVF
-71 GLPVALALARRRE
+71 GLPVALALARRKE

-112 IWGRQGVLNTVLIF
+112 IWGRQGVLNSALVF
-126 AGAEQPFS
+126 AGADEPFS

-143 AHVFFNLPLSVR
+143 AHVFFNLPLCVR

-188 PAISRLIPGIAG
+188 PTVWRLIPGIAG

-251 LTAVLLGLLAFLPSP
+251 LTAVLLGLLAFLPAP
-266 DEEISSLDRT
+266 EAEISSLGRNI
-276 MRRFD
+276 RRFD
-281 GKNAGARLWD
+281 GRTTGARLWD
-291 GAAIVFAILL
+291 GAAIVFAVFLV
-301 IGLPLAAIAV
+301 GLPLVAIAV
-311 SGLQADLPRLVTA
+311 SGLQADLSRLLTA
-324 PVFLRAAVTSLAIAG
+324 PIFLRAAATSVLIAM
-339 LSAIFVVFSC
+339 LSAILVVLCC

-356 QAVGS
+356 QAIGS
-361 RRKAAWPLRLL
+361 RRHVVWSLGLL
-372 ATLLGAGSSLVL
+372 SALLGAGSSLVL

-399 RPFGDVSFYA
+399 RVFGDVSFYA

-421 LPLAMRVLEPAFTS
+421 LPLAMRVMEPAFTS

-447 GLQGLSRLRFADL
+447 GLQGYSRLRFADL

-465 PMLMAFCFAMALSL
+465 PMLMALSFAMALSL

-501 STMGSYRTNDAAGY
+501 SNMGSYRTNDAAGY
-515 AFLLGIVCLLLAAG
+515 AFILGVVCLLLAAG
-529 GVSRQLQS
+529 GTSRQS
-537 TRAQSARVGT
+537 PSARAGI